1 MGSRT
6 DTPSISKGLG
16 AYQQDYYAAL
26 GVPVSATAE
35 QINNAY
41 KKIARSKSLRPG
53 FLGQTTPEGQYASW
67 LLSRLINPAKELLL
81 KEQER
86 IEYDATIKLQV
97 RRLMEDK
104 SRDPYPSNPL
114 CDSLRAAADLET
126 AYQEAVA
133 KIASIQFE
141 DLYGVL
147 TQAEALSELNLTYL
161 LCRLYPST
169 KAKTSGSTGANPAPI
184 STQSSK
190 MGPDPAP
197 VAQASPAHPTNP
209 QPVVPTGGHRI
220 PVSSPTLTPSETRFR
235 QAVELAAR
243 GDHKQ
248 ALRFFDLAISLNSTE
263 PEYYFERAMAYE
275 RLGNRASARA
285 DLSKVLELNPKHKK
299 AAKVLQE
306 LEGTPTTP
314 VTPPPQQVPHR
325 TANAAKNPPSTGSA
339 GKNTDKDKKQGGGF
353 LGGLFGKK

>member
-1 MGSRT
+1 MGSRV
-6 DTPSISKGLG
+6 DNPSISKGLG

-26 GVPVSATAE
+26 GIPVSATAE
-35 QINNAY
+35 QINDAY

-133 KIASIQFE
+133 KIASIQFD

-169 KAKTSGSTGANPAPI
+169 KTKTSSSTGANPIP
-184 STQSSK
+184 T
-190 MGPDPAP
+190 PAP
-197 VAQASPAHPTNP
+197 VAQASPPPP
-209 QPVVPTGGHRI
+209 QPVTPTGSNRVPT
-220 PVSSPTLTPSETRFR
+220 PSNPTLTPSETRFR
-235 QAVELAAR
+235 QAVELAER

-248 ALRFFDLAISLNSTE
+248 AVRFFDLAISLNGTE
-263 PEYYFERAMAYE
+263 PEYYFERALSHE
-275 RLGNRASARA
+275 RLGNRGAARA
-285 DLSKVLELNPKHKK
+285 DLNKVLELNPKHKK
-299 AAKVLQE
+299 AAKVLEE
-306 LEGTPTTP
+306 LGGSATTP

-325 TANAAKNPPSTGSA
+325 TANAGKNPPSTGST
-339 GKNTDKDKKQGGGF
+339 GTPSKNTDKGKTQGGGF

>member
-1 MGSRT
+1 MGSRV
-6 DTPSISKGLG
+6 DNPSISKGLG

-26 GVPVSATAE
+26 GIPVSATAE
-35 QINNAY
+35 QINDAY

-86 IEYDATIKLQV
+86 TEYDATLKLQV

-104 SRDPYPSNPL
+104 SRDPYPSGPL

-133 KIASIQFE
+133 KIASIQFD

-169 KAKTSGSTGANPAPI
+169 KTKTSSSTGANPIP
-184 STQSSK
+184 T
-190 MGPDPAP
+190 PAP
-197 VAQASPAHPTNP
+197 VAQASPASPTSP
-209 QPVVPTGGHRI
+209 QPVTPTGSNRI
-220 PVSSPTLTPSETRFR
+220 PTPSSPTLTPSETRFR
-235 QAVELAAR
+235 QAVELAER

-248 ALRFFDLAISLNSTE
+248 AVRFFDLAISLNGTE
-263 PEYYFERAMAYE
+263 PEYYFERALSHE
-275 RLGNRASARA
+275 RLGNRGAARA
-285 DLSKVLELNPKHKK
+285 DLNKVLELNPKHKK
-299 AAKVLQE
+299 AAKVLEE
-306 LEGTPTTP
+306 LGGSATTP

-325 TANAAKNPPSTGSA
+325 TANAGKNPPSTGST
-339 GKNTDKDKKQGGGF
+339 GTPSKNTDKGKTQGGGF